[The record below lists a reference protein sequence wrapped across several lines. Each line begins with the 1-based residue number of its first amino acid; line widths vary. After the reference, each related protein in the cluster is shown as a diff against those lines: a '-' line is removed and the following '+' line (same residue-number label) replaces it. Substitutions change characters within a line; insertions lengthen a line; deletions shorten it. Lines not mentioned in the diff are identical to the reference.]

1 MEGRVSMKHEKMNLN
16 IEDGNSPHCL
26 KARVSLQLNDNKN
39 MKNKVIFA
47 VAFLLFVILISSFI
61 FALDGGVKVLP
72 ESTNVN
78 INETFIIDINISSS
92 AEIYAAD
99 FSLGFNS
106 SLIMALNVSE
116 GNFLKKDGAS
126 TFVAVNK
133 INNTAGYV
141 QIGSTRFNTQTGVT
155 GNGSLARI
163 EFQAINNGIS
173 SLDFIKLAL
182 LDSNLS
188 EVNIITSG
196 GVVNVLDGNIITIN
210 LPNGE
215 WYKSRKLLLNISLN
229 EKAKELNYIL
239 NNKLKKLCVG
249 CSFYNRLT
257 SFAEGQNNLNVQAK
271 TYNNLTFN
279 KYVTFNIDSISPKI
293 SKTLPSKTG
302 NGAFSVQYTEANVK
316 EVKLFYGTDP
326 FNLDNS
332 KEFSCLSGI
341 KVSCSDFADLS
352 SYNGQYIYYRFLV
365 KDDFATVYSKTT
377 KTLVVF

>member
-1 MEGRVSMKHEKMNLN
+1 
-16 IEDGNSPHCL
+16 
-26 KARVSLQLNDNKN
+26 
-39 MKNKVIFA
+39 MKNKIILGLV
-47 VAFLLFVILISSFI
+47 FLLFVILITSFI
-61 FALDGGVKVLP
+61 FAFDGEVKVLS

-78 INETFIIDINISSS
+78 INETFIIDINISSL

-106 SLIMALNVSE
+106 SLIMALNASE

-126 TFVAVNK
+126 TFVAVKK

-163 EFQAINNGIS
+163 EFQAINLGTS

-182 LDSNLS
+182 LDSNLN
-188 EVNIITSG
+188 EVNISTNRG
-196 GVVNVLDGNIITIN
+196 MVNVLDENIITIIS
-210 LPNGE
+210 PSGG
-215 WYKSRKLLLNISLN
+215 WYNSRKLVLNISLD
-229 EKAKELNYIL
+229 EKVKELRSYIL

-271 TYNNLTFN
+271 TYDNLTYN
-279 KYVTFNIDSISPKI
+279 KSVTFNVDSTRPKI
-293 SKTLPSKTG
+293 AKTLPSKIGSG
-302 NGAFSVQYTEANVK
+302 NFSVQYTEANVK

-341 KVSCSDFADLS
+341 KMSCSDFVDLS
-352 SYNGQYIYYRFLV
+352 AYNGQYIYYRFLV
-365 KDDFATVYSKTT
+365 RDNFTGMYSKTAKVNVT
-377 KTLVVF
+377 F